1 MVIEELSV
9 DYYIENV
16 PVGYN
21 KRFLFE
27 VLLNLPYFNLPT
39 SVSHIHPRL

>member
-1 MVIEELSV
+1 MVTLIEELSV

-27 VLLNLPYFNLPT
+27 VLLNLPT